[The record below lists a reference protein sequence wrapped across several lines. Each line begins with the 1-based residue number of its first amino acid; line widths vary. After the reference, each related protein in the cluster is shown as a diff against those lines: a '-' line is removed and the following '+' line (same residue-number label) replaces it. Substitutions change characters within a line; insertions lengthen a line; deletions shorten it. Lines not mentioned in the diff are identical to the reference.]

1 MNKFDCRVGQEVY
14 FGRFGQEQTRARV
27 TKINRV
33 KVKVEQLEPRRQG
46 RRPVGTI
53 WNVPPELL
61 SLTNEGN
68 DPIQDFLGLL
78 PPVTSPKPRQ
88 AGDNIVFPT
97 TFLSGDK
104 VTFVSSRTGMRVTGW
119 VKRVNRKTI
128 SVEPEGYVYGSTYY
142 RVPRYMLT
150 HV

>member
-1 MNKFDCRVGQEVY
+1 MNKFDCYVGQEVY

-53 WNVPPELL
+53 WSVPPELL
-61 SLTNEGN
+61 SETSTGN
-68 DPIQDFLGLL
+68 DPIKDFLGLL
-78 PPVTSPKPRQ
+78 PPVNSPKPRQ
-88 AGDNIVFPT
+88 AGDKAVFPKS
-97 TFLSGDK
+97 FYRGDK
-104 VTFVSSRTGMRVTGW
+104 VTFIASRTGKRVTGW
-119 VKRVNRKTI
+119 VKRVNRKTV

-142 RVPRYMLT
+142 RVPPHMLSK
-150 HV
+150 V